1 MKAAFAAIIGRP
13 SVGKSTILNALC
25 GHKVSIVAPSPQ
37 TTRNAIRGIV
47 STPEGQIVFLDT
59 PGFHNSEKKMN
70 LYLKETA
77 LNSLGEID
85 LILYVVD
92 LSRPPGREERELMQI
107 LASRAKETVVAL
119 NKSDLGG
126 ARIEEV
132 RELIQEELA
141 PAAIV
146 ALSAVKNKGL
156 EDLKESLFSL
166 ADEGEP
172 FYPEEYYTDQDP
184 SFRAAEIIREQAIN
198 RVGKELPHAIYV
210 EIADM
215 EERAVTTASGEER
228 YKLWIRAFLMV
239 ERESQKGIVVGKK
252 GVRIAEIRKES
263 RKVLDEIFPQRIE
276 LDLRVKVN
284 PKWRSKDPLLRNL
297 LS

>member
-13 SVGKSTILNALC
+13 SVGKSTLLNALC

-47 STPEGQIVFLDT
+47 STPEGQIVFVDT

-70 LYLKETA
+70 LYLKEIS
-77 LNSLGEID
+77 LSSLGEID

-92 LSRPPGREERELMQI
+92 ISRPPGREERELMQI
-107 LASRAKETVVAL
+107 LSSRAKQTVVVL
-119 NKSDLGG
+119 NKVDLGNSSID
-126 ARIEEV
+126 AVKR
-132 RELIQEELA
+132 LIDDELA
-141 PAAIV
+141 PAAIIP
-146 ALSAVKNKGL
+146 LSAVTKEGL
-156 EDLKESLFSL
+156 EELTSALF
-166 ADEGEP
+166 AMAPEGEP
-172 FYPEEYYTDQDP
+172 FYPEEYYTDQNP

-215 EERAVTTASGEER
+215 EERAVITATGDER

-252 GVRIAEIRKES
+252 GVRIAEIKKES
-263 RKVLDEIFPQRIE
+263 KKVLQEIFPQRIE

-284 PKWRSKDPLLRNL
+284 PKWRSKDPLLKNL
-297 LS
+297 FF